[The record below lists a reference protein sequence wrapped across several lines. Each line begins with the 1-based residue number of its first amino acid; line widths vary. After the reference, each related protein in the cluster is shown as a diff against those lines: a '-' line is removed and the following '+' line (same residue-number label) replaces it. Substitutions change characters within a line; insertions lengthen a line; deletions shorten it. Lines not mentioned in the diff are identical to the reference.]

1 MTLVFP
7 KNGTLPGLVFHDW
20 NNFFW
25 NYDEFLRWFS
35 VFWGNSQ
42 NISGSKSDIQQTD
55 IETEMDSN
63 TDVPVKD
70 DIENSKVT
78 L

>member
-1 MTLVFP
+1 MTGIISFEIMM
-7 KNGTLPGLVFHDW
+7 NSYIIF
-20 NNFFW
+20 
-25 NYDEFLRWFS
+25 Y

-42 NISGSKSDIQQTD
+42 NISGSMSDIQQTD

>member
-25 NYDEFLRWFS
+25 NYEFLHWFS